1 MSLID
6 NMPLPEDRQVPHASA
21 GHECHVFNI
30 WYERVTIKFLQLVLD
45 EVLESTCVYTFVAA
59 VAKATFSFKGLVSGE
74 GLHRSAEKHCR
85 DPRTVVLSLNA
96 AKRKNARRFWGIVF
110 KQQLQGY
117 GHHEWRE
124 ADKYHCRDRPQCSA
138 HRRIVPRV
146 GPYAV
151 SNAIAST
158 DTQSGAPAR
167 RILTPHHDSNFAA
180 EDDSGCRELT
190 RPKCVTE
197 PTAIAGGRRRKP
209 PPPD

>member
-1 MSLID
+1 MRYSNRCASIHSWQQWR
-6 NMPLPEDRQVPHASA
+6 RQPSHS
-21 GHECHVFNI
+21 
-30 WYERVTIKFLQLVLD
+30 
-45 EVLESTCVYTFVAA
+45 
-59 VAKATFSFKGLVSGE
+59 KGSGE

-110 KQQLQGY
+110 KQQLQGCD
-117 GHHEWRE
+117 HHEWRE
-124 ADKYHCRDRPQCSA
+124 ADKYHCRDRPQSSA
-138 HRRIVPRV
+138 HRSIVPRV

-151 SNAIAST
+151 SNAIA
-158 DTQSGAPAR
+158 DTQSSGALAR
-167 RILTPHHDSNFAA
+167 RISTTHHDSNFAA
-180 EDDSGCRELT
+180 ENDSGCRELT